1 MSLER
6 KRTDPVLPDQGGRM
20 IAVDPLGTNA
30 NREEKVRLRAYQLY
44 EQRGRKEGYADEDWL
59 EAESQIPA

>member
-30 NREEKVRLRAYQLY
+30 SREEKVRLRAYQLY
-44 EQRGRKEGYADEDWL
+44 EQRGRKEGHADEDWL
-59 EAESQIPA
+59 EAESQISA